1 MERVIALSIRAGLSL
16 IIGFVI
22 GAFFLIATPLIG
34 TLMFNPPIS
43 PPMWFLSLSV
53 GLGCGLAAFL
63 CFFKPESDHKINGIT
78 LLISSTTGLLGGYIG
93 TFLSNPEGV
102 RNQRMVASSLTSPD
116 VAPFVYMGVLL
127 ATVATGT
134 WYAYR
139 HWTYNE
145 D

>member
-1 MERVIALSIRAGLSL
+1 MEMVMALSIRAGLSL
-16 IIGFVI
+16 IIGFMI
-22 GAFFLIATPLIG
+22 GGLFLIGTLLIG
-34 TLMFNPPIS
+34 TLMFNPPTS
-43 PPMWFLSLSV
+43 PPMWLLSLSV
-53 GLGCGLAAFL
+53 GLGCGLTAFI
-63 CFFKPESDHKINGIT
+63 CFFKPESSYKINGIT
-78 LLISSTTGLLGGYIG
+78 LLTSATAGLLGGYIG

-116 VAPFVYMGVLL
+116 VTPFVYMGVLL

-139 HWTYNE
+139 LWVYNE

>member
-1 MERVIALSIRAGLSL
+1 MALSIRARLSL
-16 IIGFVI
+16 IIGFMI
-22 GAFFLIATPLIG
+22 GGLFLIG
-34 TLMFNPPIS
+34 TLMFNPPTR
-43 PPMWFLSLSV
+43 PPLWLLPLSV

-63 CFFKPESDHKINGIT
+63 CFYKPESNYKVNGVT
-78 LLISSTTGLLGGYIG
+78 LLTSATAGLLGGFIG

-102 RNQRMVASSLTSPD
+102 RNQRMVASSITSPD

-139 HWTYNE
+139 LWVYNE